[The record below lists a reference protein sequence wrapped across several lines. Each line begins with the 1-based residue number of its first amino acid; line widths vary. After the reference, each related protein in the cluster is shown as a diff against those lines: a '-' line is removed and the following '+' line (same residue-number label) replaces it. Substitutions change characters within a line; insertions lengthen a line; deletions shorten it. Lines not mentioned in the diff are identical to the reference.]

1 MKHIYLFQI
10 HGLTK
15 LDSYTLVVTSN
26 RKSKITAVPSVRE
39 FEKHYMCLLKEI
51 TT

>member
-15 LDSYTLVVTSN
+15 LDSYTLVVTFN
-26 RKSKITAVPSVRE
+26 RKSKITAIPSVRE
-39 FEKHYMCLLKEI
+39 FEKHYMHFWKELI
-51 TT
+51 T